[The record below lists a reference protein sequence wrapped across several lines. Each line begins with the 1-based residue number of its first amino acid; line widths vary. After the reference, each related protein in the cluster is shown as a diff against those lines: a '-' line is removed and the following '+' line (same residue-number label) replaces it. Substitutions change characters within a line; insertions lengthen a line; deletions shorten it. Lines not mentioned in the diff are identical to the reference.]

1 MRAGRFLAALTFAV
15 CPLAVRAAPEAT
27 EKAKPVDVVLCLD
40 TSNSMDGLIDSAKRK
55 LWAVVNDLAKMEPA
69 PALRVGLY
77 SYGNNTYD
85 RARGWVRKEVDLTTD
100 LDEVYKRING
110 LRCAAPGSD
119 EYVARVTR
127 DALAEL
133 KWAGGK
139 DALRLLFV
147 CGNEPVDQDKDVS
160 LESVA
165 ERAKAQGVVINTIY
179 CGPANHPEAAGWSAF
194 AARCGGKYANI
205 DQDRG
210 RTEIAIRTPFDA
222 EIEKLGAKI
231 NETYLWYGANGAA
244 GRENQLAQDKNAAG
258 AAGGVAAERGVT
270 KASRVYR
277 NAEAD
282 LIDRMQ
288 SEKDFDL
295 KKIKEADLPDELK
308 KLKPEEREAYLK
320 RKATERGEI
329 QKKIADLGARR
340 AKYIE
345 DERKKQP
352 KPVAEKAL
360 DEALRAIIRDQAA
373 TKGMKAKE

>member
-1 MRAGRFLAALTFAV
+1 MRAGLLLAALTLSPV
-15 CPLAVRAAPEAT
+15 LAQAAPDPVPAHQ
-27 EKAKPVDVVLCLD
+27 ARPVDVVLCLD
-40 TSNSMDGLIDSAKRK
+40 TSNSMDGLIDSAKLR
-55 LWAVVNDLAKMEPA
+55 LWAVVNDLAKMDPA

-77 SYGNNTYD
+77 TYGNNTYD

-100 LDEVYKRING
+100 LDEVYKRVHA

-133 KWAGGK
+133 KWADGK
-139 DALRLLFV
+139 DALRLVFI
-147 CGNEPVDQDKDVS
+147 CGNEPVDQDREVS

-165 ERAKAQGVVINTIY
+165 DRAKAQGVVINTIY
-179 CGPANHPEAAGWSAF
+179 CGSANHPEAAGWSAF
-194 AARCGGKYANI
+194 AARCGGKFAVI
-205 DQDRG
+205 DQDRA
-210 RTEIAIRTPFDA
+210 RAEVVIKTPFDA
-222 EIEKLGAKI
+222 EIEKLGAKV
-231 NETYLWYGANGAA
+231 NETYLWYGLRGEA
-244 GRENQLAQDKNAAG
+244 GRANQLAQDKNAAS

-270 KASRVYR
+270 KASRLYR

-295 KKIKEADLPDELK
+295 KKIKEADLPEELK
-308 KLKPEEREAYLK
+308 KLKPEEREAHLK
-320 RKATERGEI
+320 KKADERAEI

-345 DERKKQP
+345 DEKKKQP
-352 KPVAEKAL
+352 KPAAEKAL